1 MNTLALLH
9 LEPLDVPDQSPPRLK
24 PVCCDFGAF
33 SALDSSSSKEERL
46 LSSPSSFVI
55 LSGLNGDF
63 DSGRRDDLLTVW
75 TPLPRDHS
83 RPASPA

>member
-1 MNTLALLH
+1 M
-9 LEPLDVPDQSPPRLK
+9 PDQSPPRLK

-55 LSGLNGDF
+55 LIGLNGDF
-63 DSGRRDDLLTVW
+63 DSGRRDDLLTVG
-75 TPLPRDHS
+75 PDLKRAKEAPNPSPR
-83 RPASPA
+83 